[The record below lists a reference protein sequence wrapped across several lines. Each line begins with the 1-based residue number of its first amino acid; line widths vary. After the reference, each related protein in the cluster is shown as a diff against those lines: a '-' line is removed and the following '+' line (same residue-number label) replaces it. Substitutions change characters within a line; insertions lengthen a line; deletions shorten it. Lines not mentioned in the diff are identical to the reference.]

1 MKEITRPVDNL
12 GRIVIPKEF
21 RDENDIKPK
30 DRLCVRVTK
39 EGLLLFRPKSTCA
52 ICDMEDDLIS
62 VNGNFLCRKCIRTFS
77 AVLATE
83 SKWGGT
89 FK

>member
-1 MKEITRPVDNL
+1 MKEMTRPVDDL
-12 GRIVIPKEF
+12 GRIVLPKEF

-39 EGLLLFRPKSTCA
+39 EGLLLFKPKNACGTCNK
-52 ICDMEDDLIS
+52 EEDLIS

-77 AVLATE
+77 AVLDME
-83 SKWGGT
+83 SN
-89 FK
+89 